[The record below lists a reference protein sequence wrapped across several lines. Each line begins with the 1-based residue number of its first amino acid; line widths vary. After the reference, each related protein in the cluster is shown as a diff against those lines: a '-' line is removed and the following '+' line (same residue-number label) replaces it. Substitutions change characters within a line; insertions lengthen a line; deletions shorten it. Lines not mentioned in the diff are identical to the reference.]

1 MESILK
7 DFNIKNNE
15 IIILYNNLKLQG
27 NIQLQIFYQNSED
40 LKKSIIDY
48 IYKIFKKF
56 IYLPLNKKKTISR
69 YINYLNNK
77 FISRKVSEHDS
88 LKYKLTNNKIVTK
101 LFFLSHLILFQFQIS
116 LQKSVMKNNL
126 IYQIIKYLYNLVK
139 SISTLTSKLY
149 LDKIINIDEF
159 EIIIKLLIIF

>member
-56 IYLPLNKKKTISR
+56 IYLPLNKKDI
-69 YINYLNNK
+69 
-77 FISRKVSEHDS
+77 
-88 LKYKLTNNKIVTK
+88 
-101 LFFLSHLILFQFQIS
+101 
-116 LQKSVMKNNL
+116 
-126 IYQIIKYLYNLVK
+126 
-139 SISTLTSKLY
+139 
-149 LDKIINIDEF
+149 
-159 EIIIKLLIIF
+159 